1 MVPNKVP
8 TRKYF
13 SEPQHFNPGNYV
25 GRYSGLQV
33 CRYVCVCTNVCMY
46 LGMYVC
52 MRLCVHVCMRVCM
65 SVHLWEQK
73 HMSVCICMCMNVCM
87 YVCMYI
93 CMRLYYLYVDK
104 KIERERG
111 RQTASLKADTA
122 APAARR
128 DLSRTTTRPTTDSA
142 GEASTANSHRPA
154 TTPTVPHQAS
164 TESSNSLTKQQTA
177 AAADHKQR
185 LATNPYL
192 HGRSDSHLSDPDR
205 DQHHRAETSSEAAKD
220 GRPQPSTTP
229 GTGSQPQPKQ
239 PPRRQPPTPPL
250 PRRPDHQV
258 QFRLPPDHRDQP
270 PRPQRM
276 RPNTSHASQRQPQPP
291 VTEGDPLFTQPP
303 HSRTDQQP
311 SSTAGSS
318 TDPPR
323 PDATATATNSQPPG
337 IADLHRAAT
346 AAAMQGRAP
355 SWRITARHQRGDS
368 LQSTHRVG
376 ANSQDLSWLPGA
388 SPTTLPPP
396 FPLQA
401 RTILSLR
408 GAANGAWR
416 GNVWIPLP
424 DQTVSHPVRHE
435 HEPTLVAYN
444 TLGSYVSSD
453 PVMPPGTQFTIW
465 PYGEIIGVTKIG
477 DGFARTPRFWLFQV
491 DFAPKPEEGNNP
503 LQISSGESFWLE
515 WRGED
520 RSWRR
525 HPRFTDDVTRFGGPA
540 VFSLAVPPRPPTPPE
555 RRHPTGRHP
564 SRTRAHQQHHTG
576 TPTQQSQ
583 PSGAANNTHHPR
595 HTQQTPA
602 TAQRAILDP
611 AALQGAAFATLHA
624 AQQQGRG
631 MGPQQQP
638 RSVTQPVSQQ
648 QAPPR
653 RLPTTTPNRSQ
664 AVPKPRPPQPPD
676 SGSESETSWRSE
688 DPPGPDAAPLLQVQL
703 RNHSHHNHH
712 NHPEHE
718 RHGHASAP
726 PQPRPYNS
734 PPPPTQLPL
743 WSRGLAPAMTL
754 LTTSAP
760 RRPEGN
766 SSTPSTTLLQ
776 SADNLY
782 HIHHNHDLT
791 SLMQHLPS
799 PDPTQRPSAS
809 PAPPLDQTTATA
821 NTEAEQPPPPAQ
833 PNSELTQLLME
844 ADLQPTPPIL
854 PMLCAGN
861 TPAETIT
868 VLRSILHNLLQQ
880 SFLQPREDV
889 TDLAYRAAFLVSRLE
904 ENLNVDM
911 PPNGGQDAPVSNPP
925 GTGVTFVMTNPLGEA
940 REILAY
946 ARAQCEGMS
955 LRELRREI
963 VRAGQSVT
971 AGRGIF
977 KSWLGSAGPAL
988 EEGLG
993 ATQNALTSLDM
1004 AHLQTYEGGVANL
1017 QAALTDAL
1025 GSTNRAC
1032 AYLDQ
1037 LLLWIQAQHGPLPG
1051 EPSPKRTKGADR
1063 AASSHD
1069 NPFAD
1074 RVQAQPQGVRDRA
1087 GPHRDAPPGLPGDRG
1102 EATPWQVLRGQ
1113 QLLEGILPFLEQ
1125 EVAQVVAQAHG
1136 LLLSWTTALW
1146 GVPVQL
1152 VEDSVEAQEEGEVT
1166 SETAT
1171 VPFEPQPFEE
1181 PRNETLERGLAPV
1194 GSSARPPLHRGVPG
1208 RRPLQRHGTHR
1219 RRRMHAAFD
1228 SASDDEKEDTDGPY

>member
-1 MVPNKVP
+1 MLPDEDGGSSSDDSNVPVAPPEAPQPGELPTSHLTQTASRASEVNLPAEPSLTHVVNLPVAPSWEPRLHEPREDRDLPVP
-8 TRKYF
+8 AHPADPRLLPDSPAEHLPVATGNAGIPLTPAHMQTGQPDHAGLAQATRSSSSGGTLRLGYAPVYVPEYDPWHEDGYM
-13 SEPQHFNPGNYV
+13 SPREMGVTDSPPPPEPQE
-25 GRYSGLQV
+25 RQGLQQTV
-33 CRYVCVCTNVCMY
+33 SEWSQLAREYAQEGPGGVPQPETDQHHAALPSTVPHANAGVTSALPDAPAADPTLSSATTRRCEVAAELADEAHSTAVPAQPVHQPVNEDAEGEQPTTVQSCEAVTENTASDATCVEELEEDEDALSDSDDEDSDDEEEDEDDTDTMTATTPSRATSSTARPAEQGATPSKPKRRAGQGSQRFRNKDQKNDIKALWYAKDWGDKPDWLSWRRALQWIRRGEQPPERKPGPRPDDFKSMLNAHLMY
-46 LGMYVC
+46 TRGGDG
-52 MRLCVHVCMRVCM
+52 RVIPT
-65 SVHLWEQK
+65 SQPVQLPQQPRPQQQTQPSPQAPQHPHDEDN
-73 HMSVCICMCMNVCM
+73 H
-87 YVCMYI
+87 
-93 CMRLYYLYVDK
+93 
-104 KIERERG
+104 G

-154 TTPTVPHQAS
+154 TTPTVPLQAS

-540 VFSLAVPPRPPTPPE
+540 VFSPAVPPRPPTPPE

-760 RRPEGN
+760 RRPEGK
-766 SSTPSTTLLQ
+766 L
-776 SADNLY
+776 
-782 HIHHNHDLT
+782 I
-791 SLMQHLPS
+791 
-799 PDPTQRPSAS
+799 
-809 PAPPLDQTTATA
+809 
-821 NTEAEQPPPPAQ
+821 NTFHYP
-833 PNSELTQLLME
+833 
-844 ADLQPTPPIL
+844 
-854 PMLCAGN
+854 
-861 TPAETIT
+861 
-868 VLRSILHNLLQQ
+868 
-880 SFLQPREDV
+880 
-889 TDLAYRAAFLVSRLE
+889 
-904 ENLNVDM
+904 
-911 PPNGGQDAPVSNPP
+911 APVSRQPVPHPP
-925 GTGVTFVMTNPLGEA
+925 QP
-940 REILAY
+940 R
-946 ARAQCEGMS
+946 
-955 LRELRREI
+955 
-963 VRAGQSVT
+963 
-971 AGRGIF
+971 
-977 KSWLGSAGPAL
+977 
-988 EEGLG
+988 
-993 ATQNALTSLDM
+993 LD
-1004 AHLQTYEGGVANL
+1004 
-1017 QAALTDAL
+1017 
-1025 GSTNRAC
+1025 
-1032 AYLDQ
+1032 
-1037 LLLWIQAQHGPLPG
+1037 
-1051 EPSPKRTKGADR
+1051 K
-1063 AASSHD
+1063 
-1069 NPFAD
+1069 
-1074 RVQAQPQGVRDRA
+1074 
-1087 GPHRDAPPGLPGDRG
+1087 PH
-1102 EATPWQVLRGQ
+1102 ATPTK
-1113 QLLEGILPFLEQ
+1113 P
-1125 EVAQVVAQAHG
+1125 
-1136 LLLSWTTALW
+1136 
-1146 GVPVQL
+1146 
-1152 VEDSVEAQEEGEVT
+1152 
-1166 SETAT
+1166 
-1171 VPFEPQPFEE
+1171 
-1181 PRNETLERGLAPV
+1181 
-1194 GSSARPPLHRGVPG
+1194 
-1208 RRPLQRHGTHR
+1208 
-1219 RRRMHAAFD
+1219 
-1228 SASDDEKEDTDGPY
+1228 